1 MNEIKPSARAFGPDF
16 DARRVP
22 LFSGCT
28 DEQVRALAPY
38 VVAAS
43 YRRHED
49 VYREGDAD
57 PCIHVVRKGE
67 IALEKSRGAKLEP
80 MRLAIIRP
88 GETFG
93 LGEFMLPAYHT
104 TATALADCELLR
116 ISGPDFRRH
125 FLAVESIRVR
135 VLTELSQIAK
145 FLLFAVV
152 AGSGANMLAFYLWR
166 LCRENARDAGGKF
179 HVRTKVLQPEIASL
193 LNMSREH
200 VARLFA
206 RLRKEGAVDFNRG
219 FPVVDKQWLQNAV
232 ADNDLADF
240 IVYRDYPR

>member
-1 MNEIKPSARAFGPDF
+1 MNEPKPSVRAFGAGF
-16 DARRVP
+16 DVQKVP
-22 LFSGCT
+22 LFAGCT
-28 DEQVRALAPY
+28 DAQIETLAPY
-38 VVAAS
+38 VEAAS

-57 PCIHVVRKGE
+57 PCIHIVRKGE
-67 IALEKSRGAKLEP
+67 VALEKCRGATLEP
-80 MRLAIIRP
+80 MRLSIIRP

-116 ISGPDFRRH
+116 ITGSDFRRH

-152 AGSGANMLAFYLWR
+152 AGSGANMLAFYLRR
-166 LCRENARDAGGKF
+166 LCLENARETAGKF
-179 HVRTKVLQPEIASL
+179 HIRTKVLQPEIASL

-200 VARLFA
+200 VTRLFA

-219 FPVVDKQWLQNAV
+219 YPIVDKPWLQKTV
-232 ADNDLADF
+232 TDNDLADF